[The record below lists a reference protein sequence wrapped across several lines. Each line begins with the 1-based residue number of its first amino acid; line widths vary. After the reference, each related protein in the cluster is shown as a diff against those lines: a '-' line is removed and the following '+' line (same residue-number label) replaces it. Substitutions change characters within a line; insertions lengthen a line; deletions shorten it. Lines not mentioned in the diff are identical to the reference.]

1 MEKNIVIL
9 GSTGSIGTQT
19 LEVCHKMNFKPVAL
33 TANKNFQLLEKQAR
47 EFLPRFVACKDINS
61 AEKLRENLKDTK
73 IEVLEGEDGIEKIA
87 QLPCDVVLNAIVGI
101 AGLVPTMK
109 AIETGHDIALANK
122 ETLVTGGKIVTEAAK
137 KHGVKIYPV
146 DSEHSAIFQCLQG
159 AGKNKISKIILTA
172 SGGPFFG
179 KNYEELENMTV
190 ADALKHPNWDMG
202 AKITIDSATLMNKAF
217 EFIEAMWL
225 FDLKPEQ
232 IEVVIHRESVVHSAV
247 EYEDGSVIAQMG
259 CPDMKIPIQYALT
272 YPERYECE
280 VKKLSLTDI
289 GKLTFFKPDIESF
302 KCLKY
307 GIEAIM
313 KKGLYP
319 CAVNGANEKAVALFL
334 KGKIGFND
342 INRAIKHILNQ
353 TQFEKQNFTLEDVI
367 NADKEARIITE
378 EFLLNKN

>member
-1 MEKNIVIL
+1 MNKKIVIL

-19 LEVCHKMNFKPVAL
+19 LEVCRKMNFKPIAL
-33 TANKNFQLLEKQAR
+33 TANRNFELLEKQAR
-47 EFLPRFVACKDINS
+47 EFLPRFVVCKDIDK
-61 AEKLRENLKDTK
+61 AKKLRENLKDTDV
-73 IEVLEGEDGIEKIA
+73 EVWEGEEGIERAA
-87 QLPCDVVLNAIVGI
+87 QLPCDIVLNSLVGI
-101 AGLVPTMK
+101 AGLIPTMK

-122 ETLVTGGKIVTEAAK
+122 ETLVTGGKIITEAAK
-137 KHGVKIYPV
+137 KQKIKIYPV

-159 AGKNKISKIILTA
+159 AGKNKIAKIILTA

-179 KNYEELENMTV
+179 KTYEELEKMSA

-232 IEVVIHRESVVHSAV
+232 IEVVVHRESIIHSAV

-272 YPERYECE
+272 YPDRFECD
-280 VKKLSLTDI
+280 VKKLSFTDI
-289 GKLTFFKPDIESF
+289 GKLTFYKPDTESF

-307 GIEAIM
+307 GIEAVK

-319 CAVNGANEKAVALFL
+319 CAINGANEKAVELFL
-334 KGKIGFND
+334 GGKVGFND
-342 INRAIKHILNQ
+342 ISRAAKHILNQ
-353 TQFEKQNFTLEDVI
+353 NEFEKENFTLEDVI
-367 NADKEARIITE
+367 NTDKRARIITE
-378 EFLLNKN
+378 EFLLNRK